1 MKNKRLMCGLLITL
15 ALFGCG
21 GGGGGGSSNDLEVA
35 APQLS
40 TPLAPTVSV
49 FGPVISS
56 PKYLVFSGANLYVTH
71 QAGVIG
77 LDASGLQTS
86 SYVATNA
93 VGIAVQGGRIY
104 HTGKV
109 GGQDTVLEL
118 GSGVALLAFAANNFD
133 GMVFY
138 STNMLFMAN
147 TNNVLAYTNF
157 LNPQII
163 TTLGATPVAM
173 AADTSRSRVYATLDD
188 NRIAEI
194 NPVNLTSMTSLTR
207 TLPDRWGPL
216 RRPNGLVVASNG
228 FVYVVNQ
235 GDLSGNAGYISKINT
250 STGVTEV
257 LMSDA
262 VGDWSGVPIGFCNPT
277 GIALDSSQQNLY
289 VTNGDCSANY
299 SGYGNRNRI
308 LKIKLP

>member
-1 MKNKRLMCGLLITL
+1 MCELLLTL
-15 ALFGCG
+15 TLIGCG
-21 GGGGGGSSNDLEVA
+21 GGGGGGGNDSQVASPQSSA
-35 APQLS
+35 AS
-40 TPLAPTVSV
+40 TPTVSV
-49 FGPVISS
+49 FGPVISA
-56 PKYLVFSGANLYVTH
+56 PKYLVFSGENLYVTH
-71 QAGVIG
+71 QVGVIA
-77 LDASGLQTS
+77 LDAAGLQTNT
-86 SYVATNA
+86 YAVTNA
-93 VGIAVQGGRIY
+93 VGIAVQGGRVY

-109 GGQDTVLEL
+109 GGQDTLLEL
-118 GSGVALLAFAANNFD
+118 GSGAPLLAFAANNFD
-133 GMVFY
+133 GMAFY
-138 STNMLFMAN
+138 STNLLFMAN

-157 LNPQII
+157 SNPQII
-163 TTLGATPVAM
+163 ATLGATPVSM
-173 AADTSRSRVYATLDD
+173 ASDTTRSRVYATLDD

-194 NPVNLTSMTSLTR
+194 NPVNLSSMAVLTR

-216 RRPNGLVVASNG
+216 RRPNGLVVANNG

-235 GDLSGNAGYISKINT
+235 GDLSGNSGFISKINT

-257 LMSDA
+257 LMSDFI
-262 VGDWSGVPIGFCNPT
+262 GDWTGVPVGFCNPT